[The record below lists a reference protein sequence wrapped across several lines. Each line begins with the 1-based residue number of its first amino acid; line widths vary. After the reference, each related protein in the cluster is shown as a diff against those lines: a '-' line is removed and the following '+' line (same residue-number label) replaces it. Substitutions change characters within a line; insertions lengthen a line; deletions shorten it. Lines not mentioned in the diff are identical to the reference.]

1 MYVGADTPVAVV
13 AVVEDEVN
21 DNDGIDDD
29 DDGSFV
35 VVAVDGA
42 TWTPTM
48 FPSCI
53 MVGDSIELPFE
64 NFVGVVGSC
73 WIIVVV
79 FLTSCGTL
87 SRSAT
92 RLGCP

>member
-13 AVVEDEVN
+13 AVVEDEVK

-29 DDGSFV
+29 DDESFV
-35 VVAVDGA
+35 VVAADGA

-53 MVGDSIELPFE
+53 MVGDGIELPFLE

-79 FLTSCGTL
+79 F
-87 SRSAT
+87 
-92 RLGCP
+92 